1 MIQNWLDKFPKIWY
15 VTPWWRGRESHVFFW
30 MTNCFE
36 NISWNYE
43 VMFFFSFVK
52 ETEANMQRSRERDEE
67 WRPEPSEP

>member
-15 VTPWWRGRESHVFFW
+15 VTPWGRGRESHVFFW